1 MKKTFLILTA
11 IAISA
16 FAMAQN
22 IDIET
27 VLVKGGK
34 FNTGSNEMKSSNQ
47 ITIDDVTLAELAIHH
62 IDFYIGKFEITQEQW
77 REVMGSNPSYFKDC
91 DSCPVERVSAEDVNK
106 FIETLNKKTGKKY
119 RLPSEAE
126 WEYAARGGVLKP
138 QKNSKY
144 AGSNDIDEVAWYD
157 KNSDGKTH
165 QVGKKKPNELGIY
178 DMSGNVYEWCRNELK
193 NPQGEVIGYVGMTGT
208 ATGPHLD
215 FRVWKN
221 GSPVNPLTLES
232 PSEEPIK
239 EAFLPVL
246 DSTFRAYRALG
257 Y

>member
-1 MKKTFLILTA
+1 MKKVLLILVVLS
-11 IAISA
+11 ISF
-16 FAMAQN
+16 FAVAQN

-47 ITIDDVTLAELAIHH
+47 ITIDD
-62 IDFYIGKFEITQEQW
+62 FYIGKFEITQEQW
-77 REVMGSNPSYFKDC
+77 REVMGTNPSYFKDC

-138 QKNSKY
+138 QKNTKY
-144 AGSNDIDEVAWYD
+144 AGSNDLNEVAWYD

-165 QVGKKKPNELGIY
+165 QVGTKKPNELGIY
-178 DMSGNVYEWCRNELK
+178 DMSGNVYEWCRNEIK
-193 NPQGEVIGYVGMTGT
+193 NQQGEVIGYSYVLRGGSCAVNSNFCMISFRSDFSLGIKYFNY
-208 ATGPHLD
+208 G
-215 FRVWKN
+215 FRV
-221 GSPVNPLTLES
+221 VLE
-232 PSEEPIK
+232 K
-239 EAFLPVL
+239 
-246 DSTFRAYRALG
+246 
-257 Y
+257 